1 MAGYAALLTATRRNP
16 MTGLTEELGET
27 MVRYAASCAAAR
39 CLFGQ
44 AYAHTENL
52 LEILSFSPS
61 EEGASFGHTQTSWL
75 SYGGLD

>member
-1 MAGYAALLTATRRNP
+1 

-27 MVRYAASCAAAR
+27 MVRYAASCAAAK
-39 CLFGQ
+39 CLFGK

-61 EEGASFGHTQTSWL
+61 EEGASFGHTQTSCL
-75 SYGGLD
+75 AYEGLDRPRLSMERIDN